1 MSHSRNPYKG
11 PNLRKFR
18 KLLVRDAERSE
29 LRAQERQVILLQNT
43 VQQNLYTRFYT
54 LQNGE
59 KMRASTKY
67 LLKIPL
73 EFALV
78 FGFVSLFWYG
88 FFSYLEY
95 GAGMITEIHDHLPY
109 YSMLLALIISLN

>member
-1 MSHSRNPYKG
+1 
-11 PNLRKFR
+11 
-18 KLLVRDAERSE
+18 
-29 LRAQERQVILLQNT
+29 
-43 VQQNLYTRFYT
+43 
-54 LQNGE
+54 
-59 KMRASTKY
+59 MRASTKY

-109 YSMLLALIISLN
+109 YSMLLALIISLNCLVIMTMEYLDRSSSEKTLDKYLIKMGAFPLSSHAPVPVRRR